1 MGKEWI
7 VPDEDLGC
15 DGAYYSYTE
24 VVRCKDCKHRD
35 PEDNKCDSGALE
47 RAGCIFPVQDDYFC
61 AWGERKKPIATT
73 ENRTLEEIID
83 LYIYGDSE
91 TPPHAFDFTIQDAE
105 TMKSC
110 VAFVRR
116 FANQAYPHNFQ
127 GERYDIREYCHRMT
141 AFQNMAKDII
151 ANGTRNHPTEPNNR

>member
-15 DGAYYSYTE
+15 DGAYFSYTE
-24 VVRCKDCKHRD
+24 VVRCKDCKWR
-35 PEDNKCDSGALE
+35 EDDRFCGLMWDSTDADG
-47 RAGCIFPVQDDYFC
+47 FC
-61 AWGERKKPIATT
+61 SNGERKKPTATT
-73 ENRTLEEIID
+73 ENRILEELID
-83 LYIYGDSE
+83 LYTYGDSE

-127 GERYDIREYCHRMT
+127 GERYDIREYCYRMT

-151 ANGTRNHPTEPNNR
+151 ANGTRNHPTESNNR

>member
-15 DGAYYSYTE
+15 DGAYFSYTE
-24 VVRCKDCKHRD
+24 VVRCRECKWFEND
-35 PEDNKCDSGALE
+35 GFCGLMWISAKEDG
-47 RAGCIFPVQDDYFC
+47 FC
-61 AWGERKKPIATT
+61 SEGKRETPSTT
-73 ENRTLEEIID
+73 ENRPLEEIID
-83 LYIYGDSE
+83 LYTYGDSK

-127 GERYDIREYCHRMT
+127 GERYDIREYCYRMT

-151 ANGTRNHPTEPNNR
+151 DHAST